1 MERILANYHTHSTFC
16 DGSNTLE
23 EMAEEALRRGFHTLG
38 FSGHMDPDI
47 HMDFPA
53 YVQEIRRLQ
62 EKYAGKLEILLGVE
76 LDNVYDPHCAP
87 EAEYIIGSTHFLDVP
102 PINGEYFSVD
112 SSPEN
117 LKKLCDTYFG
127 GDYCAL
133 SAAYYALEAQVGERL
148 HPTFVGHFDLITRF
162 NDLPKEAG
170 GHFLNEDDPAY
181 YEPAMRAM
189 ERLVSEG
196 LPFEINCGAVNR
208 NRKKYFYPHPRLLK
222 HLHELGG
229 EILISSD
236 AHQRELIDGAF
247 PEALAAAREAGFESV
262 LILTRDGTSAGSPQA
277 KLALIPAD
285 KACGA
290 PADKTPA
297 MNTKGLFWS
306 QMRI

>member
-16 DGSNTLE
+16 DGSNTPE
-23 EMAEEALRRGFHTLG
+23 EMAEAALRRGFHTLG

-127 GDYCAL
+127 GDYYAL
-133 SAAYYALEAQVGERL
+133 SAAYYDLEARVGERL
-148 HPTFVGHFDLITRF
+148 HPTFVGHFDLVTRF
-162 NDLPKEAG
+162 NDLPKEEG
-170 GHFLNEDDPAY
+170 GHFLDEDDPAY

-189 ERLVSEG
+189 ERLVSEE

-247 PEALAAAREAGFESV
+247 PEALAAAREAGFDSIN
-262 LILTRDGTSAGSPQA
+262 LLTKEETSAGDSQA
-277 KLALIPAD
+277 KLALTPAD
-285 KACGA
+285 KACGF
-290 PADKTPA
+290 PADKRSA
-297 MNTKGLFWS
+297 KNTKGLFWS
-306 QMRI
+306 RLKI

>member
-16 DGSNTLE
+16 DGSNTPE
-23 EMAEEALRRGFHTLG
+23 EMAEAALRRGFRTLG

-47 HMDFPA
+47 RMDFPA

-102 PINGEYFSVD
+102 PINGEFLSVD

-127 GDYCAL
+127 GDYYAL
-133 SAAYYALEAQVGERL
+133 SAAYYDLEARVGERL
-148 HPTFVGHFDLITRF
+148 HPTFVGHFDLVTRF
-162 NDLPKEAG
+162 NDLPKEEG
-170 GHFLNEDDPAY
+170 GHFLDEDDPAY

-189 ERLVSEG
+189 ERLVSEE

-247 PEALAAAREAGFESV
+247 PEALAAAREAGFDSIN
-262 LILTRDGTSAGSPQA
+262 LLTRESSA
-277 KLALIPAD
+277 
-285 KACGA
+285 GA
-290 PADKTPA
+290 PADKRPA
-297 MNTKGLFWS
+297 KNTKGLFWS
-306 QMRI
+306 RLKI

>member
-16 DGSNTLE
+16 DGSNTPE
-23 EMAEEALRRGFHTLG
+23 EMAEAALRRGFHTLG

-127 GDYCAL
+127 GDYYVL
-133 SAAYYALEAQVGERL
+133 SAAYYDLEARVGERL
-148 HPTFVGHFDLITRF
+148 HPTFVGHFDLVTRF
-162 NDLPKEAG
+162 NDLPKEEG
-170 GHFLNEDDPAY
+170 GHFLDEDDPAY

-189 ERLVSEG
+189 ERLVSEE

-247 PEALAAAREAGFESV
+247 PEALAAAREAGFENIN
-262 LILTRDGTSAGSPQA
+262 LLTRESSA
-277 KLALIPAD
+277 
-285 KACGA
+285 GA
-290 PADKTPA
+290 PADKRSA
-297 MNTKGLFWS
+297 KNTKGLFWS
-306 QMRI
+306 RLKI